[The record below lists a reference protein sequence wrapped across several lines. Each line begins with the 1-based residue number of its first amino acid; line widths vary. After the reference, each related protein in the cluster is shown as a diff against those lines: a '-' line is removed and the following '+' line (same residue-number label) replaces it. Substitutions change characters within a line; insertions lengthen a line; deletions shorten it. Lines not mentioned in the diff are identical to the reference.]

1 MVDDPPKFCLVTG
14 SCGSEDVGSMD
25 LLTGESR
32 GYWKYH
38 APGKWFRQAKVG
50 GKINNE
56 KAILL
61 LDSGAEVSILDTA
74 FARKVGCQ
82 VDESRIQDCVG
93 IGEGV
98 YRTNGR
104 TRIKITLAGCLVY
117 WFNIW
122 VGDLAG
128 QDAILG
134 MDFMVPAGT
143 TWIEPGETWELP
155 DRLKWVEHEKLWVTR
170 GEKWVPTVIQGPGRL
185 QYLQA
190 TNVSDKRLLLDHY
203 EEVGRW
209 LVKDGIPRRPGYVSV
224 GYRRYREWQNLAYE
238 ATTVT
243 GQAYQQETPRS
254 AASVQSEKPSQTTAW
269 RPPALTL
276 VSTPVGFEESG
287 EVLVEW
293 ILNLWNCPE
302 AHRNL
307 CDVVSE
313 RVMEHAHAQYA

>member
-1 MVDDPPKFCLVTG
+1 
-14 SCGSEDVGSMD
+14 MD

-82 VDESRIQDCVG
+82 VDGSRIQDCVG

-117 WFNIW
+117 WFDIW

-134 MDFMVPAGT
+134 MDFMVPAGVRLDLADGTLCFPDEMRIQLSGRRPLYGAKMRIIRADKT
-143 TWIEPGETWELP
+143 TWIEPGETWEAA
-155 DRLKWVEHEKLWVTR
+155 RSVK
-170 GEKWVPTVIQGPGRL
+170 
-185 QYLQA
+185 
-190 TNVSDKRLLLDHY
+190 
-203 EEVGRW
+203 VG
-209 LVKDGIPRRPGYVSV
+209 G
-224 GYRRYREWQNLAYE
+224 
-238 ATTVT
+238 T
-243 GQAYQQETPRS
+243 
-254 AASVQSEKPSQTTAW
+254 
-269 RPPALTL
+269 
-276 VSTPVGFEESG
+276 
-287 EVLVEW
+287 
-293 ILNLWNCPE
+293 
-302 AHRNL
+302 
-307 CDVVSE
+307 
-313 RVMEHAHAQYA
+313 